1 LVYKRIAMTTFQ
13 TPTQPTIQP
22 SIIETPPVEVRKGPT
37 RRELEALRHIAA
49 GHDSKTT
56 ARLMKISK
64 RTVDFHLA
72 NLYLKL
78 GAANRIQAVNNARAK
93 GYI

>member
-1 LVYKRIAMTTFQ
+1 MTTFQ
-13 TPTQPTIQP
+13 TTTITPAISNNPP
-22 SIIETPPVEVRKGPT
+22 SEVRKGPT
-37 RRELEALRHIAA
+37 RRELEALRYIAA
-49 GHDSKTT
+49 GNDSKTT

>member
-1 LVYKRIAMTTFQ
+1 MVYKCSVMTTISSIPQ
-13 TPTQPTIQP
+13 TTAIPDIA
-22 SIIETPPVEVRKGPT
+22 PVQEVRKTPT
-37 RRELEALRHIAA
+37 KRELEALRHIAA

-78 GAANRIQAVNNARAK
+78 NAGNRIQAVNNARAK